1 MTDLARLLS
10 LCDVT
15 KDMTIPDICVG
26 KTRQTD
32 VFSHPVEES
41 FSIVSTYTK
50 HYGMNRVMEE
60 VRYTGD
66 DYMTLVKLALRENVF
81 LRCTEPRSQP

>member
-15 KDMTIPDICVG
+15 KDLTIQNICVD
-26 KTRQTD
+26 KARQTD
-32 VFSHPVEES
+32 VFPHPVEES
-41 FSIVSTYTK
+41 FSIVSAYTK

-60 VRYTGD
+60 VRYTRD
-66 DYMTLVKLALRENVF
+66 YYMTLVKLALRKNVF
-81 LRCTEPRSQP
+81 